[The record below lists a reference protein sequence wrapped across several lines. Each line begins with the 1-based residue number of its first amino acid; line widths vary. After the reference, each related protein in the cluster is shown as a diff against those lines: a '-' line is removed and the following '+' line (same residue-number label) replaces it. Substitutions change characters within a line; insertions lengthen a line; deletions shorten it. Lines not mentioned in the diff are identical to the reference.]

1 MSDPAIQDI
10 QENLNEE
17 ISFSR
22 QGAVVQIEETKEESS
37 NVVQVVEVRQ
47 RKTFEQNVALVKEY
61 LQTHNRLPNKR
72 DEDPIVR
79 NLGYFVADIRSKY
92 TNTGLNID
100 QTNIDYVNE

>member
-1 MSDPAIQDI
+1 M
-10 QENLNEE
+10 
-17 ISFSR
+17 
-22 QGAVVQIEETKEESS
+22 
-37 NVVQVVEVRQ
+37 QVVEVRQ

-100 QTNIDYVNE
+100 QTNIDYVNEQIPGFVWDFKQDAFTKSIDQIRNFYDEH